1 MRENTSHITEQAM
14 FRSPEPI
21 VFWNKLFAFSFFALM
36 LCTFSLNAETVD
48 ASKAELVA
56 KNFFANKFSERS
68 AEDLSVTS
76 SFTAKG
82 ENSTNESLYHTFNFK
97 NGGFVII
104 AADDRYDPIIGFS
117 NKSEILEN
125 NNNESLKT
133 FLQGHK
139 IQLEAIKAG
148 KLQVDKQAKAS
159 KWEALIANKNVNNS
173 YKSTVVGP
181 LTTTTWGQEKYY
193 NKDCPPD
200 AAAVP
205 ENNGRTYTGCVTVAM
220 TQIMKY
226 HNWPNQGNGY
236 KYYQSYPYGLQYA
249 NYGETTYEWDQMP
262 DNITSENANIAE
274 LMFHAAT
281 SIVSFFSTSYTG
293 AFVVDVPKAFVYH
306 FGYDS
311 DIKEVY
317 RASNSTGTSFTQIIK
332 NELDD
337 SRPVMMT
344 GFENTNFDISHVWV
358 IDGYDDNGAEDYYRM
373 NWGWN
378 GLANG
383 WFLDNGEYY
392 ENQDPTDYDITY
404 YSNQQMI
411 YNIKPGQ
418 GCEPI
423 RRNDIR
429 VNYITETTA
438 DVTVM
443 NYSYSDVIGQS
454 GIDNKEIRY
463 KISGSND
470 PWVVLPIDPT
480 TDLYQI
486 TGMQEGTTYEVQA
499 RYECDN
505 YGWSEYSVSYFFTTQ
520 GFSCA
525 PVYTSAITFGGIGET
540 SAYVYVP
547 QPFEPKNKQV
557 RYRAQGTTAWT
568 ETAADDLHYTSIS
581 GLLPGTTYE
590 VQVRHECEDGVWTDY
605 SDSATF
611 TTTGDATGGCEA
623 PAVTEVAN
631 DTYYIYFF
639 SASGP
644 DWNKTQFRWRP
655 SGSND
660 AWTET
665 SASVRYYR
673 RVKGVG
679 ITFGQT
685 VDLQLRVQC
694 TDGTWSE
701 YSDTHTFTSQD
712 NL

>member
-344 GFENTNFDISHVWV
+344 GFENTNFDI
-358 IDGYDDNGAEDYYRM
+358 
-373 NWGWN
+373 
-378 GLANG
+378 
-383 WFLDNGEYY
+383 
-392 ENQDPTDYDITY
+392 
-404 YSNQQMI
+404 
-411 YNIKPGQ
+411 
-418 GCEPI
+418 
-423 RRNDIR
+423 
-429 VNYITETTA
+429 
-438 DVTVM
+438 
-443 NYSYSDVIGQS
+443 
-454 GIDNKEIRY
+454 
-463 KISGSND
+463 
-470 PWVVLPIDPT
+470 
-480 TDLYQI
+480 
-486 TGMQEGTTYEVQA
+486 
-499 RYECDN
+499 
-505 YGWSEYSVSYFFTTQ
+505 
-520 GFSCA
+520 
-525 PVYTSAITFGGIGET
+525 
-540 SAYVYVP
+540 
-547 QPFEPKNKQV
+547 
-557 RYRAQGTTAWT
+557 
-568 ETAADDLHYTSIS
+568 
-581 GLLPGTTYE
+581 
-590 VQVRHECEDGVWTDY
+590 
-605 SDSATF
+605 
-611 TTTGDATGGCEA
+611 
-623 PAVTEVAN
+623 
-631 DTYYIYFF
+631 
-639 SASGP
+639 
-644 DWNKTQFRWRP
+644 
-655 SGSND
+655 
-660 AWTET
+660 
-665 SASVRYYR
+665 
-673 RVKGVG
+673 
-679 ITFGQT
+679 
-685 VDLQLRVQC
+685 
-694 TDGTWSE
+694 
-701 YSDTHTFTSQD
+701 
-712 NL
+712 